1 MDNNDKFLPPSPLDA
16 AVIGGIPQPNW
27 QRAKVVGV
35 AAARLE
41 PEAMEILPLLCQ
53 SSGQQGQALALP
65 YAINV
70 ITRTAQRI
78 VSRSR
83 MEREKEEENER
94 QYQEGR
100 REGRREVWGLRR
112 DISSDISDME
122 EGDEIKKEYVEDA
135 VIYKH

>member
-1 MDNNDKFLPPSPLDA
+1 MDSDKFLPPSPLDA

-41 PEAMEILPLLCQ
+41 PEALEILPLLCQ
-53 SSGQQGQALALP
+53 GSGQQGQALALP

-70 ITRTAQRI
+70 ITRTAQRV

-94 QYQEGR
+94 MCWK
-100 REGRREVWGLRR
+100 V
-112 DISSDISDME
+112 
-122 EGDEIKKEYVEDA
+122 
-135 VIYKH
+135 